1 MPEGVGV
8 NSQESKILIIDDEDV
23 AAAFYTAVFKYY
35 NFSNYKICRDSRQVM
50 KMLGRERFSAV
61 LLDLNMPHIG
71 GQELLSNIKQ
81 EYPGIPVVVITGE
94 DNVDTA
100 VECMKRGAYDF
111 LAKPVEKNRLLT
123 VIKHALHFQSMHDE
137 LQASRESYWALS
149 ETTTDVI
156 LQINEDFNIQFA
168 NTAVQSIFGYS
179 REEVIRGDFKILFP
193 PPVYNRYVSEFRKYF
208 FIDNPHRKKTQ
219 LENTIEVLGQT
230 KNREIIPLEISF
242 GNSKSVGNHRIVT
255 CIVRDITQR
264 KNTERKLRFLAY
276 HDKLTN
282 LGNRDLFSISLSDF
296 LENVKRYPENIG
308 ALLFLDLD
316 GFKKVNDTLGHD
328 IGDKILVECSR
339 RLADCLRKSDH
350 VYRFREEMKMA
361 TGAPEDLFRFGGDE
375 FIILLT
381 NLTKTTDAA
390 VVAQKIIDT
399 VVKPYN
405 VEGYPAIAKIN
416 LGVSV
421 GIALIPADGTDANNL
436 ISSADVAMYKA
447 KELGNRYVFFT
458 REMNNMATERLML
471 EDGLRSA
478 FDRGELTLHYQ
489 PLVDP
494 EGKILGMEALLRW
507 PDGQGGFVPPG
518 KFIPIAEENGLILP
532 MGDWVLKTAC
542 EYLRSCNDSGYGNL
556 YLAVNFS
563 PKQFEQD
570 HLVEKISSTIRNT
583 PVNPENIK
591 IEVTESYIMK
601 YPENA
606 IAKMSEI
613 KNNNIGIRIAID
625 DFGTGY
631 SSLSNLTNFPIDI
644 LKIDQSFV
652 IHLDA
657 RHNTKIINTIIT
669 MAHSLDLEIVAEGV
683 ETEEQLRYLREKNCH
698 VFQGYYFSKPVPA
711 EEMTALLKYR
721 RLPAAGGGEGD

>member
-1 MPEGVGV
+1 VSTQGPR
-8 NSQESKILIIDDEDV
+8 ILIIDDEEV

-35 NFSNYKICRDSRQVM
+35 DFSDYAICRDSRRVM
-50 KMLGRERFSAV
+50 KLLGAESFSAV
-61 LLDLNMPHIG
+61 LLDLNMPYIG
-71 GQELLSNIKQ
+71 GQELLSSIKE
-81 EYPGIPVVVITGE
+81 EYPGLPVVVITGE

-111 LAKPVEKNRLLT
+111 LAKPVEKNRLIT

-149 ETTTDVI
+149 ETTTDAI

-168 NTAVQSIFGYS
+168 NTAVEAVLGYN
-179 REEVIRGDFKILFP
+179 REEVVKQNFKILFP
-193 PPVYNRYVSEFRKYF
+193 PPVYNRYAAEFRKYF

-219 LENTIEVLGQT
+219 LENTLEVLGQK
-230 KNREIIPLEISF
+230 KNKEIIPLEISF

-282 LGNRDLFSISLSDF
+282 LGNRDLFAISLADF

-328 IGDKILVECSR
+328 IGDMILVECSR

-399 VVKPYN
+399 VRKPYN
-405 VEGYPAIAKIN
+405 VEGYPSIANIN

-421 GIALIPADGTDANNL
+421 GIASIPGDGTDANTL

-458 REMNNMATERLML
+458 REMNHKATERLML

-478 FDRGELTLHYQ
+478 FERRELTLYYQ

-494 EGKILGMEALLRW
+494 EGKIVGMEALLRW
-507 PDGQGGFVPPG
+507 PDGQGGFVSPA

-532 MGDWVLKTAC
+532 IGDWVLKTAC
-542 EYLRSCNDSGYGNL
+542 EYLRACNGHGYENL
-556 YLAVNFS
+556 FLAVNLS
-563 PKQFEQD
+563 AKQFEQD
-570 HLVEKISSTIRNT
+570 HLVDKISSTIKSARI
-583 PVNPENIK
+583 NPENLK

-601 YPENA
+601 YPEST
-606 IAKMSEI
+606 IIKMKEI
-613 KNNNIGIRIAID
+613 KEKNIGIRIAID

-631 SSLSNLTNFPIDI
+631 SSLSYLTNFPIDI

-657 RHNTKIINTIIT
+657 RQNTKIINTIIT

-683 ETEEQLRYLREKNCH
+683 ETEAQLAYLKEKDCH
-698 VFQGYYFSKPVPA
+698 AFQGFYFSKPVPA
-711 EEMTALLKYR
+711 REMTALLR
-721 RLPAAGGGEGD
+721 HHTLPVRASGKR

>member
-1 MPEGVGV
+1 MDAQAP
-8 NSQESKILIIDDEDV
+8 KILIIDDEEV

-35 NFSNYKICRDSRQVM
+35 DFSNYTICRDSRKVM
-50 KMLGRERFSAV
+50 DLLGSESFSAV

-71 GQELLSNIKQ
+71 GQEILSRIKND
-81 EYPGIPVVVITGE
+81 YPGLPVVVITGE

-111 LAKPVEKNRLLT
+111 LAKPVEKNRLIT

-149 ETTTDVI
+149 ETTTDAI
-156 LQINEDFNIQFA
+156 LQINEDFKIQFA
-168 NTAVQSIFGYS
+168 NTAVESIFDYK
-179 REEVIRGDFKILFP
+179 RKEILHGDFKILFP
-193 PPVYNRYVSEFRKYF
+193 PPVYSRYEAVFRKYF
-208 FIDNPHRKKTQ
+208 YIDNPHRKKTQ
-219 LENTIEVLGQT
+219 LENTIEVLGQN
-230 KNREIIPLEISF
+230 KEKEIIPLEISF

-282 LGNRDLFSISLSDF
+282 LGNRDLFAISLNDF
-296 LENVKRYPENIG
+296 LNNVERYHNNIG

-375 FIILLT
+375 FVILLT
-381 NLTKTTDAA
+381 NLTQTTDAA
-390 VVAQKIIDT
+390 IVAQKIIST
-399 VVKPYN
+399 VKKPYN
-405 VEGYPAIAKIN
+405 VEGYPTIANIN

-421 GIALIPADGTDANNL
+421 GIALVPADGTDANTL

-458 REMNNMATERLML
+458 REMNTMATERLML

-478 FDRGELTLHYQ
+478 FEQEQLTLHYQ

-494 EGKILGMEALLRW
+494 AGKIIGMEALLRW
-507 PDGQGGFVPPG
+507 PDGQGGFVPPA

-532 MGDWVLKTAC
+532 IGDWVLKSAC
-542 EYLRSCNDSGYGNL
+542 EYLRSCNSKGYQDL
-556 YLAVNFS
+556 YLTVNLS
-563 PKQFEQD
+563 AKQFEQD
-570 HLVEKISSTIRNT
+570 HLVDKICNTIKSAQI
-583 PVNPENIK
+583 NPENLK

-601 YPENA
+601 HPENA
-606 IAKMSEI
+606 IAKMEEI
-613 KNNNIGIRIAID
+613 KRKNVGIRIAID

-631 SSLSNLTNFPIDI
+631 SSLSYLTTFPIDI

-652 IHLDA
+652 IHLDV
-657 RHNTKIINTIIT
+657 RQNTKIINTIIT

-683 ETEEQLRYLREKNCH
+683 ETETQLRYLREKNCH
-698 VFQGYYFSKPVPA
+698 AFQGFYFSKPRPA
-711 EEMTALLKYR
+711 DQMTKLLKCR
-721 RLPAAGGGEGD
+721 FLPATAGK